1 MQTQVSATD
10 QGPRVTGREHEER
23 RLLAPELVGR
33 EAELAVLDAALAGTA
48 GGNGRLVLVAGD
60 AGIGKTALLRSFIAH
75 AQPSRETAL
84 VGECSETA
92 SARPFGPFVEILR
105 AAVATFPR
113 DLVERSLQG
122 HARDLAR
129 LLPERTGGQIQSSG
143 GTERFQ
149 SHESFAMFFADL
161 ARSKPLVLAL
171 EDVHFADPATLEL
184 LPYLARRVRGERVL
198 IVMTYRGD
206 DMHRLHP
213 LRPVLTELERS
224 PQTTVVRLRP
234 LGASETS
241 QMLQGA
247 LGLSH
252 PPTGEFR
259 RALDEV
265 CEGNPFFIEEVLK
278 TLAQRGDLVYRDGV
292 WHRDKEVQDIA
303 IPDSVHGAVDQR
315 VQALP
320 ADARRILR
328 VAAVIGRRFDFDVL
342 QEVSGLS
349 ERTVLDALAAALE
362 AQLIVEAGDTRG
374 DQFAFRHALT
384 REAVLA
390 DLLQRERRSLHRAVA
405 SLLERRAG
413 SDPAAAAA
421 ALAYH
426 LDEAGDTERALRY
439 HELAANEASRV
450 FAFAAAVRHLERAC
464 ALAPDDP
471 RTLATLH
478 LQLSEAAK
486 LGHQYRRALE
496 AADTARGLYLAL
508 GDAAGATAALGCMA
522 NCQVGLGDLRSAA
535 RLADEAIEAGGRLRG
550 GPELAEAY
558 RTATFIAWQEWN
570 HAKVH
575 ENAEKAIQ
583 LAQESGT
590 SAPLVEAMTL
600 VGATMVYEGREDEGL
615 ERVREVLSIARER
628 DVVGEVEYV
637 LFILGFLLRY
647 VGAARIESRA
657 LFEERLHLCHERGY
671 RNDTT
676 IWGEID
682 LAFAD
687 AEWDRMFSLVA
698 DLQDTIWAAIPALTA
713 AFAGAAREG
722 PERFLARAMDARR
735 RLLAIPTWAPDA
747 ARTAMV
753 YWLAG
758 DARATLEQAGAFAD
772 LAEQTES
779 ARHHRVWSLGGSVAI
794 FALLAAESL
803 GDVAA
808 VERWTKLMT
817 RDARGP
823 EPHARSA
830 ARLFARA
837 RRAAREGKPEIAVT
851 LLGEAEPLLVEGDLP
866 FALTV
871 TRLERADLL
880 LRRGG
885 SGDRAAA
892 TEELAAALPYW
903 ERANAKWYIA
913 SLRRWAARR
922 KLPFPIAASHASARK
937 GQAGARNPT
946 VLSRRETE
954 VAELVAQGMTNAEI
968 ADRLTITL
976 RTAEGHV
983 EHIRNKLGFH
993 SRVQIGAW
1001 VARTLVPSSDR
1012 SRPH

>member
-1 MQTQVSATD
+1 
-10 QGPRVTGREHEER
+10 
-23 RLLAPELVGR
+23 
-33 EAELAVLDAALAGTA
+33 
-48 GGNGRLVLVAGD
+48 VLVAGD

-75 AQPSRETAL
+75 AQPAREAVL

-105 AAVATFPR
+105 AALATFPR

-122 HARDLAR
+122 HARDLVR
-129 LLPERTGGQIQSSG
+129 LLPERTAGQTQSS

-149 SHESFAMFFADL
+149 SHESFAMLFADL
-161 ARSKPLVLAL
+161 ARSKPLVLVI

-184 LPYLARRVRGERVL
+184 LPYLARRLRGDRVL

-206 DMHRLHP
+206 DLHRLHP
-213 LRPVLTELERS
+213 LRPVLAELERS
-224 PQTTVVRLRP
+224 RQTTVVALRP

-241 QMLQGA
+241 RMLQGA
-247 LGLSH
+247 LGLSQ

-259 RALDEV
+259 RALNEV

-278 TLAQRGDLVYRDGV
+278 TLAQRGDLVFRDGG
-292 WHRDKEVQDIA
+292 WQSDKEVQDIA

-320 ADARRILR
+320 ADARRVLR

-342 QEVSGLS
+342 QEVSGLP

-362 AQLIVEAGDTRG
+362 AQLIVEAGDARG

-390 DLLQRERRSLHRAVA
+390 DLLQREQRSLHRAVA
-405 SLLERRAG
+405 ALLERRAG
-413 SDPAAAAA
+413 DDPAAAAA

-426 LDEAGDTERALRY
+426 LDGAGDAERARRY

-496 AADTARGLYLAL
+496 AADTARGFYRAL
-508 GDAAGATAALGCMA
+508 GDVAGATAALGCMA

-535 RLADEAIEAGGRLRG
+535 RLADEAIEAGGLLRG

-575 ENAEKAIQ
+575 ESAKEAIR
-583 LAQESGT
+583 LARESGT
-590 SAPLVEAMTL
+590 SVPLVEVMTL

-615 ERVREVLSIARER
+615 GRVREALAIARGR
-628 DVVGEVEYV
+628 NVVGEVEYV

-647 VGAARIESRA
+647 LGAPRIESRA
-657 LFEERLHLCHERGY
+657 LFEERLRLCRERGY

-676 IWGEID
+676 LWSEID

-687 AEWDRMFSLVA
+687 ADWDRMFSLVA

-735 RLLAIPTWAPDA
+735 RLLAIPTWAPLA
-747 ARTAMV
+747 AGTAMV

-772 LAEQTES
+772 LAEQTER
-779 ARHHRVWSLGGSVAI
+779 ARHLRVWSFGGNLGPVPI
-794 FALLAAESL
+794 FALLAAERL

-808 VERWTKLMT
+808 VERWTTLMC
-817 RDARGP
+817 RDASAR
-823 EPHARSA
+823 EPAALRA
-830 ARLFARA
+830 ARLFAQA
-837 RRAAREGKPEIAVT
+837 RRADREDDLESALT
-851 LLGEAEPLLVEGDLP
+851 LLAKVEPLLAEGDLP

-892 TEELAAALPYW
+892 IEEVAAALPYW
-903 ERANAKWYIA
+903 ERANAKWYLA
-913 SLRRWAARR
+913 TLRRWAARR
-922 KLPFPIAASHASARK
+922 KLPFPISGSHASARE
-937 GQAGARNPT
+937 GQAGPRNPT

-954 VAELVAQGMTNAEI
+954 VAELVAQGMTNAEV
-968 ADRLTITL
+968 AQRLTITL